1 MTPTPSQP
9 SNPMSAPRRRMRRI
23 HHDEVGLQIAPMIDV
38 TLLLLF
44 FFMLAGKITKGEK
57 LLDINVPRATT
68 GKVPTDE
75 GDRDV
80 VNINE
85 TGQFFSGSR
94 PVTPKELTAHLKQ
107 RFKNYPPL
115 KLTIRADAG
124 TPGKK
129 IKEVMALASEAGA
142 IEVIFGVIKK

>member
-1 MTPTPSQP
+1 
-9 SNPMSAPRRRMRRI
+9 MSATRRRMRRV

-57 LLDINVPRATT
+57 LLDIKVPHAAT
-68 GKVPTDE
+68 GKVPVDE

-80 VNINE
+80 VNIDDK
-85 TGQFFSGSR
+85 GQLFSGSR

-107 RFKNYPPL
+107 RFQDYPPL
-115 KLTIRADAG
+115 KLYVRADAA

-129 IKEVMALASEAGA
+129 IKEVMAIATEAGA
-142 IEVIFGVIKK
+142 IEVIFGVIQK

>member
-1 MTPTPSQP
+1 MAAT
-9 SNPMSAPRRRMRRI
+9 RRRMRRI

-57 LLDINVPRATT
+57 LLDIKVPIAST
-68 GKVPTDE
+68 GKIPVDE

-80 VNINE
+80 VNIDE
-85 TGQFFSGSR
+85 TGQLFSGSR
-94 PVTPKELTAHLKQ
+94 PVTTKELTAHLKQ
-107 RFKNYPPL
+107 RFKDYPPL
-115 KLTIRADAG
+115 KLYIRADSG

-129 IKEVMALASEAGA
+129 IKEVMAVASEAGA
-142 IEVIFGVIKK
+142 VEVIFGVLQK